1 MTRIYIAR
9 HGETEG
15 ILANR
20 MESRLD
26 SPLTDVGLKQASA
39 LENRL
44 EDIPFTKIYSSPSQR
59 AARTASIIK
68 GNRSIDITLDDH
80 LYELDIAGW
89 DGRTRDDVAQADP
102 ILFEQFTNH
111 PELFHPAQGENFQD
125 LQKRVITFVTSIQ
138 VKHVEETILIVSHS
152 GVIKMILD
160 FVESKPLSEY
170 RNRRSIPN
178 GSLSI
183 VSIEEHGAVVE
194 LEADVQHLQDL
205 IMA

>member
-1 MTRIYIAR
+1 MTQIYIAR

-68 GNRSIDITLDDH
+68 GNR
-80 LYELDIAGW
+80 
-89 DGRTRDDVAQADP
+89 
-102 ILFEQFTNH
+102 
-111 PELFHPAQGENFQD
+111 
-125 LQKRVITFVTSIQ
+125 
-138 VKHVEETILIVSHS
+138 
-152 GVIKMILD
+152 
-160 FVESKPLSEY
+160 
-170 RNRRSIPN
+170 
-178 GSLSI
+178 
-183 VSIEEHGAVVE
+183 
-194 LEADVQHLQDL
+194 
-205 IMA
+205 

>member
-1 MTRIYIAR
+1 M
-9 HGETEG
+9 
-15 ILANR
+15 
-20 MESRLD
+20 
-26 SPLTDVGLKQASA
+26 
-39 LENRL
+39 
-44 EDIPFTKIYSSPSQR
+44 
-59 AARTASIIK
+59 
-68 GNRSIDITLDDH
+68 
-80 LYELDIAGW
+80 
-89 DGRTRDDVAQADP
+89 
-102 ILFEQFTNH
+102 FEHFTNH

-170 RNRRSIPN
+170 RKRRSIPN